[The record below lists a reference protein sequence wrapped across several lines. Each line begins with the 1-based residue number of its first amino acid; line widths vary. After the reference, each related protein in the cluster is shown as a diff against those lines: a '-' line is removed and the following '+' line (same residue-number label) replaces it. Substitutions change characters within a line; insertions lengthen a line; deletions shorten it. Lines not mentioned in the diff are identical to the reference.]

1 MTASEPSNAHRQR
14 PSRWSP
20 FSLTGGDDNRNAVLA
35 RNWWAFALRGVLAI
49 LFGLIAIIVPGAAM
63 LTLALFFAAYLIVD
77 GVFGIIAAVRA
88 AQANERW
95 GWLIA
100 EGVLNLIIGA
110 IAFFFPASAVLA
122 FVFVTAAW
130 AIITG
135 ALMLA
140 AAFQVNPALGRWW
153 LALGGIVSIVFGGL
167 LILAPLIGAVVL
179 TWWLGG
185 YAIAFGVMLLIFA
198 FRLRGRTPPGGP
210 RHSRDVPSSASRT
223 G

>member
-1 MTASEPSNAHRQR
+1 MANTISEPKREGA
-14 PSRWSP
+14 SRWFPPAS
-20 FSLTGGDDNRNAVLA
+20 GNAADGDRSAVLA

-49 LFGLIAIIVPGAAM
+49 LFGIVAIILPGATL
-63 LTLALFFAAYLIVD
+63 LTLALFFAAYLIID

-88 AQANERW
+88 AQAHERW

-100 EGVLNLIIGA
+100 EGVLNIVIGA

-122 FVFVTAAW
+122 FVFMTAAW
-130 AIITG
+130 AIISG

-140 AAFQVNPALGRWW
+140 AAFKVNPAFGRWW
-153 LALGGIVSIVFGGL
+153 LALGGIVSLIFGVL

-198 FRLRGRTPPGGP
+198 FRLRGRSNRLEGRP
-210 RHSRDVPSSASRT
+210 AS
-223 G
+223 

>member
-1 MTASEPSNAHRQR
+1 MANTASEPKREGASQWFPPAAD
-14 PSRWSP
+14 
-20 FSLTGGDDNRNAVLA
+20 GDRSAALA

-49 LFGLIAIIVPGAAM
+49 LFGIVAIVVPGAAM

-77 GVFGIIAAVRA
+77 GVFGIVAAVRA
-88 AQANERW
+88 AQAHERW

-100 EGVLNLIIGA
+100 EGILNLIIGA

-140 AAFQVNPALGRWW
+140 AAFKVNPAFGRWW
-153 LALGGIVSIVFGGL
+153 LALGGIVSIVFGVL
-167 LILAPLIGAVVL
+167 LVIAPLMGAVVL

-198 FRLRGRTPPGGP
+198 FQLRGRATPAA
-210 RHSRDVPSSASRT
+210 R
-223 G
+223 